1 MNILK
6 KRGFTLIELLIAFGI
21 MGIVATAIS
30 TFFFSNFRII
40 NKTSIEIY
48 LQSEGESAINLIVQ
62 KAMGSNGILL
72 VEENGIDITN
82 NEISEV
88 STEKNI
94 NKIVFG
100 SSDGTNEH
108 YIFQLYGNKLLYGKG
123 EKTKDL
129 DNDNILSEN
138 EVKSERIFENVEEVS
153 IKSNENY
160 IASKSISIKI
170 KLGKIQGNIRG
181 EKEVNSEVY
190 FRNKND

>member
-1 MNILK
+1 MNIIK
-6 KRGFTLIELLIAFGI
+6 KKGFTLIEVLIALGI
-21 MGIVATAIS
+21 MGIVAVAIS

-40 NKTSIEIY
+40 NETSVEID
-48 LQSEGESAINLIVQ
+48 LQREGEGAINLILE

-72 VEENGIDITN
+72 VEENGINITN
-82 NEISEV
+82 NAISGD
-88 STEKNI
+88 SSI
-94 NKIVFG
+94 NKIIFG
-100 SSDGTNEH
+100 SIDGTNEH

-123 EKTKDL
+123 EVTKDL

-138 EVKSERIFENVEEVS
+138 EVKSERIFENVEGLI

-160 IASKSISIKI
+160 TVSKSISIEI

>member
-40 NKTSIEIY
+40 NKTSIEID

-72 VEENGIDITN
+72 VEENRIDITN

-100 SSDGTNEH
+100 SIDGTNEH